1 MSRFEDRT
9 ATALLVVD
17 MQRDVVAG
25 GHDRD
30 AVVETI
36 AGLVDRARAGGSPV
50 VWVQHSDEGMPI
62 DSDGWQLVPELV
74 PAQDEAVVRKEFGDS
89 FEATELS
96 DVLADLGVGT
106 VVVTGAQ
113 TDACIRS
120 TLHGA
125 LGRGFDT
132 VLVADGHT
140 TEDLRRWGA
149 PIGPAEA
156 IAYTNLYWEFSRVPD
171 ARGSVALA
179 ADVDFA

>member
-1 MSRFEDRT
+1 MSRFADR
-9 ATALLVVD
+9 AGTALLVVD
-17 MQRDVVAG
+17 MQRDVVAT
-25 GHDRD
+25 GHERD

-36 AGLVDRARAGGSPV
+36 AGLVERARAGGAPV
-50 VWVQHSDEGMPI
+50 VWVQHSDDGMPI

-74 PAQDEAVVRKEFGDS
+74 PAAGEAVVRKEFGDS

-96 DVLADLGVGT
+96 EVLAGLGVGR

-125 LGRGFDT
+125 LGRGYDT

-171 ARGSVALA
+171 ARGSVTLA
-179 ADVDFA
+179 DDVAFS